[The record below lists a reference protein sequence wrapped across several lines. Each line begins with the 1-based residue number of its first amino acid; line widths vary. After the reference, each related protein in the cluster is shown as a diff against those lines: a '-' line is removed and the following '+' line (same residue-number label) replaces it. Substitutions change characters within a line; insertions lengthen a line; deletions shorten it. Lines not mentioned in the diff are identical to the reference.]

1 MGDSLINEQAIAYID
16 ALFGYAMTLTR
27 DRPTA
32 EDLVQETYV
41 RAARAADKLAEDSN
55 VKNWLFVVMRNA
67 WLNQIRHQSKGP
79 RFVGLEDEE
88 FDSSTCVAEGN
99 TNPQIIYLRKL
110 ERDEVRLAIE
120 SLPVTYREV
129 VVLRDIEGFSYQE
142 IATVLGCPA
151 GTVMSRLARAREKLR
166 GLLDSREPKTQARAV

>member
-1 MGDSLINEQAIAYID
+1 MGESIINEEALLHID

-27 DRPTA
+27 DRASA

-41 RAARAADKLAEDSN
+41 RAARAADKLADHSN
-55 VKNWLFVVMRNA
+55 VKSWLFVVMRNA
-67 WLNQIRHQSKGP
+67 WLNQVRHQNKGP

-88 FDSSTCVAEGN
+88 FDASTWVAEQN
-99 TNPQIIYLRKL
+99 TNPQIIYFRKL
-110 ERDEVRLAIE
+110 ERDEVRFAIE

-166 GLLDSREPKTQARAV
+166 ATLDSRQPKAKAKAV

>member
-1 MGDSLINEQAIAYID
+1 MGESLINEEALIYID

-27 DRPTA
+27 ERSAA

-55 VKNWLFVVMRNA
+55 IKSWLFVVMRNA
-67 WLNQIRHQSKGP
+67 WLNQVRHQNKGP
-79 RFVGLEDEE
+79 RFVGLDDED
-88 FDSSTCVAEGN
+88 FDCSSWVAETN
-99 TNPQIIYLRKL
+99 TNPQVIYFRKL

-120 SLPVTYREV
+120 NLPVTYREV
-129 VVLRDIEGFSYQE
+129 VVLRDIEGFTYQE

-166 GLLDSREPKTQARAV
+166 RMLDNRQAKVKAKAV

>member
-1 MGDSLINEQAIAYID
+1 MGESLINEEALLYID

-27 DRPTA
+27 ERATA

-41 RAARAADKLAEDSN
+41 RAARAADKLADHSN
-55 VKNWLFVVMRNA
+55 VKSWLFVVMRNA
-67 WLNQIRHQSKGP
+67 WLNQVRHENKGP

-88 FDSSTCVAEGN
+88 FEVSACVAEQS
-99 TNPQIIYLRKL
+99 TNPQIIYFRKL
-110 ERDEVRLAIE
+110 ERDEVRFAIE

-166 GLLDSREPKTQARAV
+166 AILDSKKPKAKAKAG

>member
-1 MGDSLINEQAIAYID
+1 MGESIINEQALTYID

-27 DRPTA
+27 ERAAA

-41 RAARAADKLAEDSN
+41 RAARAAEQLADGSN
-55 VKNWLFVVMRNA
+55 IKSWLFVVRRNA
-67 WLNQIRHQSKGP
+67 WLNQVRHQNKGP
-79 RFVGLEDEE
+79 RFGGLEDEE
-88 FDSSTCVAEGN
+88 FDSSACEAEHS
-99 TNPQIIYLRKL
+99 NPQIIYLRKL
-110 ERDEVRLAIE
+110 ERDEVRFAIE